1 MKRTPFFLL
10 GAALVAIALVG
21 CESAVSTAKL
31 VKVTIS
37 YEDETGGTR
46 HLSPGVWVLVG
57 SDQANP
63 LFTQGSADG
72 KAMGLEP
79 LAETGMRADLA
90 AYLKNHGMVSG
101 VFAGADTG
109 MTGMTSFSLIATPGS
124 ELYFATMVAPSND
137 WFAAPKT
144 GIQLLDDQG
153 NVNSEASMV
162 YVWDAGTE
170 EEDMTYWG
178 GKEGP
183 DDDDSTVRVVPAA
196 DAMFTVTVTVEEL

>member
-63 LFTQGSADG
+63 LFTQDSA
-72 KAMGLEP
+72 
-79 LAETGMRADLA
+79 
-90 AYLKNHGMVSG
+90 
-101 VFAGADTG
+101 
-109 MTGMTSFSLIATPGS
+109 
-124 ELYFATMVAPSND
+124 
-137 WFAAPKT
+137 
-144 GIQLLDDQG
+144 
-153 NVNSEASMV
+153 
-162 YVWDAGTE
+162 
-170 EEDMTYWG
+170 
-178 GKEGP
+178 
-183 DDDDSTVRVVPAA
+183 
-196 DAMFTVTVTVEEL
+196 